1 MDKKEL
7 IEVVA
12 KNICNFGGKP
22 FNHKQFAAAAGITRS
37 GDKAKLPHILSI
49 FVGQGIIQEISRG
62 KYKAIALNKFVT
74 GVIYSNNNVKTHL
87 ILGDGG
93 DKIFIAERNLNHAMK
108 NDRVKVLVYAKRN
121 SRQTEE
127 LGNNWANWAM

>member
-1 MDKKEL
+1 MA
-7 IEVVA
+7 IS
-12 KNICNFGGKP
+12 
-22 FNHKQFAAAAGITRS
+22 HS
-37 GDKAKLPHILSI
+37 
-49 FVGQGIIQEISRG
+49 IIQKISRG
-62 KYKAIALNKFVT
+62 KYKAIALIKFVT

-93 DKIFIAERNLNHAMK
+93 DNIFIAERKLNHVMK